1 MSDVTSVASDATGW
15 FLVQL
20 MKPFNIGLALFEG
33 IYDKLDYASKLKTEL
48 RMEQA
53 GRIEDADAT

>member
-1 MSDVTSVASDATGW
+1 
-15 FLVQL
+15 